1 MIAFAKIM
9 HILAAT
15 IWVGGMF
22 FAYTAL
28 RPSAAALLEPPQRLT
43 LWAQTLA
50 KFFTWVWVSIILLPV
65 SGFWLV
71 FNLYTDMSMIGMHVH
86 VMTLMGI
93 LMILIF
99 LAVFFIPY
107 IQLRLA
113 VMSEDYSKA
122 GKALNWIRIGV
133 LINLLLGLST
143 VALGSAGPYLAF

>member
-22 FAYTAL
+22 FAYMAL
-28 RPSAAALLEPPQRLT
+28 RPSAAALLEPPQRLM

-50 KFFTWVWVSIILLPV
+50 KFFTWVWVAIVLLPV

-71 FNLYTDMSMIGMHVH
+71 FNLYTDMAAIGLHVH
-86 VMTLMGI
+86 IMTLLGI

-113 VMSEDYSKA
+113 VMGEEYGKA
-122 GKALNWIRIGV
+122 AKALNWIRIGV
-133 LINLLLGLST
+133 LINLLIGLAT
-143 VALGSAGPYLAF
+143 VALGSAGPYLAL